1 MTRRMLVAA
10 LAAAFTLLAPAAAQ
24 AGSHITW
31 TPERLTVTTDGAG
44 DVVSLYTRSYVVNMN
59 TVVLPAF
66 TTGGPTTWEPSDE
79 CSATLDPGY
88 IVCSGADS
96 FLFQGGGGTDTLSIS
111 DDPDLNPVPATLNG
125 GGGNDKLQDFSS
137 APRTLDGGEGN
148 DVMFG
153 SDGNDTMNGGNGNDE
168 VDGEGGNDSVSGGG
182 GDDKL
187 FGDHFKAPGSD
198 VVDGGPGF
206 DRIIDDYPVG
216 EGPVTVTLDNVA
228 NDGRAGENDNLIGIE
243 QIEGPPGTY
252 VGSDAAETFTVGA
265 AGQTSSVSGG
275 GGNDTITTLNGSD
288 QVNGG
293 AGDDRLVTGFD
304 NDNVTGGPGRDTIFS
319 DATGSYC
326 GFYTCTVPFGNDTV
340 NARDGEADTIDCG
353 VGADGAVVD
362 AIDTHAN
369 CESVDVP
376 PDRGALTVLSRR
388 SIRQIARRGLRIRVA
403 CPARCTIRASL
414 ITNRALARQLRL
426 GRSRQLAAARKTLR
440 SAGTTTLTLKVAR
453 KARRPFSRLRRATVT
468 LTVRRSGTTT
478 LSRRLRLS
486 R

>member
-10 LAAAFTLLAPAAAQ
+10 LAASFTLLAPSAAQ
-24 AGSHITW
+24 AGSQITW

-44 DVVSLYTRSYVVNMN
+44 DVVSLYTREISGGVY
-59 TVVLPAF
+59 PAF
-66 TTGGPTTWEPSDE
+66 TTGGPTTYTQ
-79 CSATLDPGY
+79 ATPTEGGCVEDGGY
-88 IVCSGADS
+88 IVCDAAAS

-111 DDPDLNPVPATLNG
+111 DDAALNAVPATLNG
-125 GGGNDKLQDFSS
+125 AGGNDKLQDFSP

-153 SDGNDTMNGGNGNDE
+153 SAGDDTMRGGNGNDE
-168 VDGEGGNDSVSGGG
+168 VDGEGGNDNVSGGD

-187 FGDHFKAPGSD
+187 YGDHFKAPGSD

-206 DRIIDDYPVG
+206 DRVIDDYPVG
-216 EGPVTVTLDNVA
+216 EGPVTVKLDNVA

-265 AGQTSSVSGG
+265 TGQTSSVSGG

-288 QVNGG
+288 QVDGG
-293 AGDDRLVTGFD
+293 PGDDRLVTGFD

-326 GFYTCTVPFGNDTV
+326 GFYVCTVPFGNDTV

-353 VGADGAVVD
+353 VGADRAVLD

-369 CESVDVP
+369 CETVDVSS
-376 PDRGALTVLSRR
+376 DRGAGGLTVLSKR
-388 SIRQIARRGLRIRVA
+388 SIRQIARRGLRIRVF

-414 ITNRALARQLRL
+414 TTNRALARGLRL
-426 GRSRQLAAARKTLR
+426 GRSRQLAAGRKTLR
-440 SAGTTTLTLKVAR
+440 SAGTSTLTLKVAR

-468 LTVRRSGTTT
+468 LTVRRSGTST

>member
-1 MTRRMLVAA
+1 MDGGAAHGDHRRGGRRRQPLHARDQRRA
-10 LAAAFTLLAPAAAQ
+10 CIP
-24 AGSHITW
+24 
-31 TPERLTVTTDGAG
+31 P
-44 DVVSLYTRSYVVNMN
+44 
-59 TVVLPAF
+59 F
-66 TTGGPTTWEPSDE
+66 TTGGPTTYTQ
-79 CSATLDPGY
+79 ATPTEGGCIEDGGY
-88 IVCSGADS
+88 IVCDGADS
-96 FLFQGGGGTDTLSIS
+96 FLFQGGGGNDTLSIS
-111 DDPDLNPVPATLNG
+111 DDSALNAVPATLNG
-125 GGGNDKLQDFSS
+125 GGGNDKVQDFSS

-153 SDGNDTMNGGNGNDE
+153 SAGDDIMRGGNGNDE
-168 VDGEGGNDSVSGGG
+168 VDGEGGNDNVSGGD

-206 DRIIDDYPVG
+206 DRVIDDYPVG
-216 EGPVTVTLDNVA
+216 EGPVTVTLDNLA

-243 QIEGPPGTY
+243 HIEGPPGTY

-265 AGQTSSVSGG
+265 TGQTSSVSGG

-288 QVNGG
+288 SVDGG
-293 AGDDRLVTGFD
+293 PGDDRLVTGFD

-326 GFYTCTVPFGNDTV
+326 GIYICTVPFGNDTV

-353 VGADGAVVD
+353 VGADRAVID

-369 CESVDVP
+369 CETVDSQS
-376 PDRGALTVLSRR
+376 DGGARALTVLSKR
-388 SIRQIARRGLRIRVA
+388 SIRQIARRGLRIRVY
-403 CPARCTIRASL
+403 CPARCTIRARL
-414 ITNRALARQLRL
+414 TTNRALARGLRL
-426 GRSRQLAAARKTLR
+426 GRSRQLAAASKTLN
-440 SAGTTTLTLKVAR
+440 SAGTSTLTLKVAR

-478 LSRRLRLS
+478 LSRKLRLG